1 VVYDYRKS
9 DLVED
14 AVELEGIQGT
24 ILGLQAWID
33 SLQAEQVMLRRQR
46 YLAQHKAR
54 QKWGAS
60 KRNNRYDELGSDT
73 QVDDVLEGL
82 GAWMRGLRDVEEGFQ
97 SRARARRT
105 RRERRQ
111 EMLEQE
117 MPRARDKTEE
127 DDSDAGL
134 WTRAFPRRV

>member
-1 VVYDYRKS
+1 
-9 DLVED
+9 
-14 AVELEGIQGT
+14 
-24 ILGLQAWID
+24 
-33 SLQAEQVMLRRQR
+33 MLRRQR

-117 MPRARDKTEE
+117 MPRATEE